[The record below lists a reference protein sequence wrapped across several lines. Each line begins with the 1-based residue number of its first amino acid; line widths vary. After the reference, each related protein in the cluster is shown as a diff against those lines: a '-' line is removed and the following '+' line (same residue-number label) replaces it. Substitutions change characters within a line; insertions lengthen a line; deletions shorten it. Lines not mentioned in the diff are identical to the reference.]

1 MITSAKG
8 NILDADVD
16 AVVNTVNTVGVMGKG
31 LALQFKRRYPENF
44 DLYKRACDSNELEVG
59 RMFVTETHQLSG
71 PRLIVNFPTKQHWK
85 ANSRIEFI
93 RDGLRDLVSII
104 RDRGITSIAIPP
116 LGAGNGGLEWTR
128 VRPIIEEALA
138 PLEDV
143 DVRIFDPVQRSFDV
157 AADRP
162 VRLTNSRALLLAL
175 MLGYAKQR
183 HALEPWEDMGGASH
197 LEVQKLMYFASLR
210 IPALRLRF
218 ARGTYG
224 PYSDVVRIMLQELE
238 GTYSKGFGDGNDKVL
253 ALKPIEVT
261 QAGIDAL
268 DGFKPSAESAR
279 EFDDAIAGVLH
290 HIEGFEGAY
299 PLELLASVEWAVNDL
314 RTGTRPEVT
323 RYVQT
328 WTKRKGRMFT
338 EAHIGTALARVNPS

>member
-1 MITSAKG
+1 MITSAQG

-31 LALQFKRRYPENF
+31 LALQFKRRYPENY
-44 DLYKRACDSNELEVG
+44 DLYKRACDREELEVG

-71 PRLIVNFPTKQHWK
+71 PRLIINFPTKQHWK

-93 RDGLRDLVSII
+93 RDGLSDLVKVI
-104 RDRGITSIAIPP
+104 RAREITSIAIPP
-116 LGAGNGGLEWTR
+116 LGAGNGGLDWSR
-128 VRPIIEEALA
+128 VRPLIEEALKS
-138 PLEDV
+138 LDDV
-143 DVRIFDPVQRSFDV
+143 DVRIFDPVQRSFEV

-183 HALEPWEDMGGASH
+183 HALEPWEDVGGASH

-210 IPALRLRF
+210 IPALRLKY
-218 ARGTYG
+218 ARGAYG

-253 ALKPIEVT
+253 DLKPVEVT
-261 QAGIDAL
+261 RAGLDAL
-268 DGFKPSAESAR
+268 ANFKPSAELAR
-279 EFDDAIAGVLH
+279 EFDEAISGVLH

-299 PLELLASVEWAVNDL
+299 QLELLASVEWAVNDL
-314 RTGTRPEVT
+314 HSDASPEVT

-328 WTKRKGRMFT
+328 WTKRKGRLFT
-338 EAHIGTALARVNPS
+338 DAHIGTALARVNPS